1 MANPSLLDEEYDFA
15 LLGTSLPLSIL
26 SAALAKAGFTILHID
41 DAEHYGGPWASL
53 TLKEL
58 MELKK
63 AHKSSKIHDGIVD
76 IDLKFP
82 SALSDSDEIP
92 TDLEAVNRH
101 FAISLAPTL
110 LPCSG
115 PTIDVLIRS
124 KVASYCTFRLLQQTA
139 VYSNEGRAKDEWPLR
154 TVPSSKEDIFKS
166 KTLSLVDKRRLMK
179 LLQQAVPKRSSEEDT
194 NQNGAESSKAG
205 SSSSFD
211 QIQSNFYNY
220 LTSSD
225 GPGFSARL
233 ASDVTYGVALCAS
246 ANESASSAMHRIQRH
261 IISVGRYGNSAYLV
275 GQYGG
280 AGEMAQCFSRASA
293 VQGGTFV
300 LAHTVKQ
307 LEQIE
312 DNSEK
317 EPKDGNQSR
326 WKIGLDG
333 IDGSC
338 KAGCVI
344 GDTDMLHRINPML
357 NIGKSNSKRGRRQAF
372 GILLLDRGIKIN
384 STPPTSQTETG
395 SEPTVPPPPSPP
407 PETALVVFP
416 PLDDG
421 GDSGRVGSVWALQMG
436 EGTFSCPKGTYIV
449 YLCAALSQEEEELQT
464 ADQAK
469 LSLAHARE
477 GIMQLAAASEP
488 EWPNDQSSR
497 TASITPLFE
506 CYMVRESSASGE
518 EEDIQRQTEERKRL
532 LDENAIVHVQS
543 SLGNLA
549 TSLDDAT
556 QQAEELYWLLCGKEG
571 IGKEKA
577 EELRK
582 RQRRAASAYA
592 VGRGLGGLPESEEV
606 SSEQNTV
613 LDFFPVSED
622 MDES

>member
-1 MANPSLLDEEYDFA
+1 MTDSSLLDEKYDFA

-26 SAALAKAGFTILHID
+26 SAALARAGFSVLHID

-58 MELKK
+58 AGLRD
-63 AHKSSKIHDGIVD
+63 AHKGTRIEDGIVD
-76 IDLKFP
+76 IDISFP
-82 SALSDSDEIP
+82 SNSEEIP
-92 TDLEAVNRH
+92 AELEAVNRH

-139 VYSNEGRAKDEWPLR
+139 VYSNEGRAKDAWPLR
-154 TVPSSKEDIFKS
+154 TVPSSKEDIFKD

-179 LLQQAVPKRSSEEDT
+179 LLQQAAPKAPTEESTSEET
-194 NQNGAESSKAG
+194 AESSNTASTSTIDQLKG
-205 SSSSFD
+205 S
-211 QIQSNFYNY
+211 FYDH

-233 ASDVTYGVALCAS
+233 ASDVAYGVALCAS
-246 ANESASSAMHRIQRH
+246 PNESASAAMHRIQRH
-261 IISVGRYGNSAYLV
+261 IVSVGRYGNSAYLV

-300 LAHTVKQ
+300 LAHKIKQ
-307 LEQIE
+307 LVRIQGKTEEQP
-312 DNSEK
+312 K
-317 EPKDGNQSR
+317 EGILPR
-326 WKIGLDG
+326 WNIALDG

-338 KAGCVI
+338 QAGCVI
-344 GDTDMLHRINPML
+344 GDTDMLHRVNPAA
-357 NIGKSNSKRGRRQAF
+357 SSSKPGGTSRQAM
-372 GILLLDRGIKIN
+372 GILLLDRGMRIN
-384 STPPTSQTETG
+384 PSPTTTDAEG
-395 SEPTVPPPPSPP
+395 NAIPIPPP

-421 GDSGRVGSVWALQMG
+421 SDSGKIGSVWALQMG
-436 EGTFSCPKGTYIV
+436 EGTFSCPKGTYLV
-449 YLCAALSQEEEELQT
+449 YLCAALPQSENDLQT
-464 ADQAK
+464 AEQAK
-469 LSLAHARE
+469 FALAHARQ
-477 GIMQLAAASEP
+477 GVLQLAAASQP
-488 EWPNDQSSR
+488 EWPADQAQQHQQSTSD
-497 TASITPLFE
+497 SVTPLFE
-506 CYMVRESSASGE
+506 CYMVRESATSTGGE
-518 EEDIQRQTEERKRL
+518 EGQRRTDERKKEL
-532 LDENAIVHVQS
+532 EENALLPVKS

-556 QQAEELYWLLCGKEG
+556 QQAEELYWLLCGQEG
-571 IGKEKA
+571 IGREKA
-577 EELRK
+577 EELRR

-592 VGRGLGGLPESEEV
+592 VGRGLGGLPESEG
-606 SSEQNTV
+606 SQSEPTEV

-622 MDES
+622 TDES

>member
-1 MANPSLLDEEYDFA
+1 MANSSLLDEKYDFA

-26 SAALAKAGFTILHID
+26 SAALARAGFSVLHID

-58 MELKK
+58 AGLRE
-63 AHKSSKIHDGIVD
+63 AHKGTRIEDGIVD
-76 IDLKFP
+76 IDLSF
-82 SALSDSDEIP
+82 STGSEGIP
-92 TDLEAVNRH
+92 ANLEAVNRH

-139 VYSNEGRAKDEWPLR
+139 VYSNEGRAKDSWPLR
-154 TVPSSKEDIFKS
+154 TVPSSKEDIFKD

-179 LLQQAVPKRSSEEDT
+179 LLQQAAPKVPTEGSTNGEDADPSKSANSSAIDHLK
-194 NQNGAESSKAG
+194 G
-205 SSSSFD
+205 
-211 QIQSNFYNY
+211 NFYDY

-233 ASDVTYGVALCAS
+233 ASDVAYGVALCAS
-246 ANESASSAMHRIQRH
+246 PNESASTAMHRIQRH
-261 IISVGRYGNSAYLV
+261 IVSVGRYGNSAYLV

-300 LAHTVKQ
+300 LAHKVKQ
-307 LEQIE
+307 LESIQNIAE
-312 DNSEK
+312 E
-317 EPKDGNQSR
+317 EQPKDGIVPR
-326 WKIGLDG
+326 WNIALDG

-338 KAGCVI
+338 QAGCVI
-344 GDTDMLHRINPML
+344 GDTDMLHRVNPTASPSRA
-357 NIGKSNSKRGRRQAF
+357 GKTSRHAI
-372 GILLLDRGIKIN
+372 GILLLDRGMRIN
-384 STPPTSQTETG
+384 PSPNATDAEENPIP
-395 SEPTVPPPPSPP
+395 VPPP

-416 PLDDG
+416 PSDDG
-421 GDSGRVGSVWALQMG
+421 SDSGKIGSVWALQMG
-436 EGTFSCPKGTYIV
+436 EGTFSCPKGTYLV
-449 YLCAALSQEEEELQT
+449 YLCAALPQSEDQLQT
-464 ADQAK
+464 AEQAK
-469 LSLAHARE
+469 LALSHARQ
-477 GIMQLAAASEP
+477 GVLQLAAASEP
-488 EWPNDQSSR
+488 EWPNDQAQQEQQSMSD
-497 TASITPLFE
+497 SVTPLFE
-506 CYMVRESSASGE
+506 CYIVRESAASTGK
-518 EEDIQRQTEERKRL
+518 EEDERRTEDRKKEL
-532 LDENAIVHVQS
+532 EENALLPVQS

-556 QQAEELYWLLCGKEG
+556 QQAEELYWLLCGQEG
-571 IGKEKA
+571 VGREKA

-592 VGRGLGGLPESEEV
+592 VGRGLGGLPESEN
-606 SSEQNTV
+606 SQSEQTEV

-622 MDES
+622 TDES